1 MNISSVVVHARSEAT
16 DAVFGRLAAIA
27 GVEVH
32 AVSDLGRLI
41 VSIEAASDRETA
53 DVFEDIQRLEGVL
66 SASLVYSHF
75 EPDPDSELVRC

>member
-1 MNISSVVVHARSEAT
+1 MNISSVVVHARSEAME
-16 DAVFGRLAAIA
+16 AVFHSLAAMA

-32 AVSDLGRLI
+32 AVSEVGRLI
-41 VSIEAASDRETA
+41 VSIECASDRETA
-53 DVFEDIQRLEGVL
+53 EVFEDIQKVDGVL

>member
-16 DAVFGRLAAIA
+16 AAVSHRLAAMA

-32 AVSDLGRLI
+32 AVSAEGRLI

-53 DVFEDIQRLEGVL
+53 DTFEAIRELAGVL
-66 SASLVYSHF
+66 SVSLVYAHY
-75 EPDPDSELVRC
+75 ETEPDSELIGG